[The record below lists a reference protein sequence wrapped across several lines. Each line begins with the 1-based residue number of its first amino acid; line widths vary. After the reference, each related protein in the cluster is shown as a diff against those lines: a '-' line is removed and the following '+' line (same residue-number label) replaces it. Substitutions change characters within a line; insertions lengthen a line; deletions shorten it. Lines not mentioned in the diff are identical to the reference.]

1 MTIID
6 IINEPY
12 HKRQFGMIIRL
23 YRIRQQHSLR
33 TLAERTN
40 VSHAYLR
47 RIETGQASISKQ
59 TFDYL
64 IQTLNIE
71 VRYDED
77 EEKSFYNHARDV
89 FNNILYFDAIESEVN
104 MNKLEIKSAYHE
116 QSLWMVD
123 FLIIKMG
130 YYNFM
135 MDMDFQHT
143 TTLYR
148 ELHAI
153 SDLFDEEQLQAFLT
167 YSGTYFF
174 NTSNYDAAME
184 KYHEAVSV
192 NSSTHLSALD
202 EYLIGRT
209 HMLRHHYSKA
219 IRNLRRA
226 YGIFKSY
233 NNYIRISHTRIM
245 IETMKLMTSKRG
257 DAESLFNDS
266 VTFARK
272 YKLKGVEAFTRFTYA
287 LYHYRREE
295 YDDALTMLR
304 SIDGENMQY
313 AYYEALIHLKKMDR
327 ERALKAVK
335 KGRALASK
343 PEKNALLY
351 KYGLDVIDLFYQ
363 GGPKEYEA
371 ALSRFYEEATSLKSY
386 IESKDAYHFYVEMLE
401 SKRRYK
407 KAYLLTRE
415 FTDFTMES
423 LH

>member
-1 MTIID
+1 MDIIE

-12 HKRQFGMIIRL
+12 HKKQFGMIIRL
-23 YRIRQQHSLR
+23 HRIRQQHSLR

-40 VSHAYLR
+40 ISHAYLR
-47 RIETGQASISKQ
+47 RIENGQASISKQ

-64 IQTLNIE
+64 TQTLNLE
-71 VRYDED
+71 VRYDHD
-77 EEKSFYNHARDV
+77 EEQAFFKQAKDV
-89 FNNILYFDAIESEVN
+89 FNNILYFDSVESEVN
-104 MNKLEIKSAYHE
+104 MNKLEIKAAYHE
-116 QSLWMVD
+116 QSLWMVN

-135 MDMDFQHT
+135 LDMDFHHT

-153 SDLFDEEQLQAFLT
+153 QDLFDEDQLQAFLT
-167 YSGTYFF
+167 YAGTYFF
-174 NTSNYDAAME
+174 NMSDYDAAMK
-184 KYHEAVSV
+184 KYTEAVNV
-192 NSSTHLSALD
+192 NLNTHISALD
-202 EYLIGRT
+202 KYLVART

-219 IRNLRRA
+219 IRNLRQA
-226 YGIFKSY
+226 HTTFKTF

-257 DAESLFNDS
+257 DAEGLLQDS
-266 VTFARK
+266 ITFARK
-272 YKLKGVEAFTRFTYA
+272 YKLKGVEAFMRFTFA
-287 LYHYRREE
+287 LYHYNFGA
-295 YDDALTMLR
+295 YDAALSMLK

-313 AYYEALIHLKKMDR
+313 AYYEALIHLRSDNR
-327 ERALKAVK
+327 EKALRAMR

-351 KYGLDVIDLFYQ
+351 KYGLDVIELYYQ
-363 GGPKEYEA
+363 DKPKDYEA
-371 ALSRFYEEATSLKSY
+371 ALSRFYEEATALKSY

-401 SKRRYK
+401 TKRRYK
-407 KAYLLTRE
+407 KAYRLTRA
-415 FTDFTMES
+415 FTDFTLES

>member
-1 MTIID
+1 MNIID
-6 IINEPY
+6 IINQPY

-47 RIETGQASISKQ
+47 RIETGQASISRQ

-64 IQTLNIE
+64 TQTLNIE
-71 VRYDED
+71 VRYDAD
-77 EEKSFYNHARDV
+77 EERAFFKQSNDV
-89 FNNILYFDAIESEVN
+89 FNNILYFDAVESEVN
-104 MNKLEIKSAYHE
+104 MNKLEVKAAYHE

-148 ELHAI
+148 ELNAI
-153 SDLFDEEQLQAFLT
+153 RDLFDEAQLQAFLT

-174 NTSNYDAAME
+174 NTSDYDAAME
-184 KYHEAVSV
+184 KYSEAVAV

-202 EYLIGRT
+202 EYLVART

-226 YGIFKSY
+226 YTVFKTY
-233 NNYIRISHTRIM
+233 NNYVRISHTRIM
-245 IETMKLMTSKRG
+245 IETMKLMTSKRD
-257 DAESLFNDS
+257 DAEGLFNDS
-266 VTFARK
+266 ITFARK
-272 YKLKGVEAFTRFTYA
+272 YKLRGVEAFMRFTYA
-287 LYHYRREE
+287 LYHYRLKS
-295 YDDALTMLR
+295 YDDALSMLR

-313 AYYEALIHLKKMDR
+313 AFYEALIYLKKGER
-327 ERALKAVK
+327 ERALKAVR

-351 KYGLDVIDLFYQ
+351 KYGLDVVELYYQ
-363 GGPKEYEA
+363 GSPEEYED
-371 ALSRFYEEATSLKSY
+371 ALRRFYEEGTSLKSY
-386 IESKDAYHFYVEMLE
+386 IESKDAYHFYVDMLE
-401 SKRRYK
+401 RKRRYK

-415 FTDFTMES
+415 FTDFTLKS